1 MTMAMAQAPDDAAF
15 DRLLRAHVKAGHVD
29 YPAFQDDPAFAA
41 YVAALAPPQR
51 LATPAERM
59 ARYINAYNAF
69 AIQGILEGLS
79 PSTFLGRQRYFRVK
93 AWPFDGG
100 AITLYDLEHKLLRP
114 LGDPRIHFAIICAS
128 RSCPFLRSE
137 VYGAA
142 RLDAQLDEQ
151 ARQFVNDRFRNRF
164 DPASRTAH
172 LSEIFRWF
180 DEDFRPAGSTQKY
193 IAKYAADPE
202 VARAL
207 ATDGYRIEWIPYD
220 WNLNGTPPR
229 GR

>member
-1 MTMAMAQAPDDAAF
+1 VARARGAGTVADDDVATVPSLLHRLRRATPALIAGFAFAVAMTMAMAQAPDDAAF

-59 ARYINAYNAF
+59 ARYVNAYNAF

-128 RSCPFLRSE
+128 RS
-137 VYGAA
+137 
-142 RLDAQLDEQ
+142 
-151 ARQFVNDRFRNRF
+151 
-164 DPASRTAH
+164 
-172 LSEIFRWF
+172 
-180 DEDFRPAGSTQKY
+180 
-193 IAKYAADPE
+193 
-202 VARAL
+202 
-207 ATDGYRIEWIPYD
+207 
-220 WNLNGTPPR
+220 
-229 GR
+229 